1 MQKERK
7 KKDSIQKRKEQI
19 HMLLKARSS
28 LKKKKAQIQIHI
40 IENEE
45 EKLGIVFNR
54 KR

>member
-28 LKKKKAQIQIHI
+28 LKKKAQIQIHI